1 MKTPIWSELIF
12 IVLYTLYTI
21 AQNSSKKI
29 SHTLPYANSRMDLE
43 ISKRDFVRRRNVFL
57 YIYSKVFPII

>member
-12 IVLYTLYTI
+12 IVLYTLHTI

-57 YIYSKVFPII
+57 YIYSKAFPII